1 MMTKMIIMNLHIT
14 IKIINKHNP
23 TQPIIRP
30 NNKIKKVIQTM
41 TPKIKMEF
49 LEIKLALRIKKQTS
63 LI

>member
-1 MMTKMIIMNLHIT
+1 MMMKMIFMNLQIN
-14 IKIINKHNP
+14 IKIIKKHNP

-30 NNKIKKVIQTM
+30 NNKIKKVIPSM

-49 LEIKLALRIKKQTS
+49 LKIKLTLRIKKQTS